1 MRACVRVVM
10 DVGVEKGLRLGE
22 SQTRA
27 CGEGHAR
34 PSTMCG
40 VDGDDSCVE
49 SKRVSVDEEEREREK
64 TPRPAGRLGQWRNS
78 YRVYIAS

>member
-1 MRACVRVVM
+1 MRVRECVRVVM
-10 DVGVEKGLRLGE
+10 DVGVGKGLRLGE

-34 PSTMCG
+34 PSMICG

-49 SKRVSVDEEEREREK
+49 SKRVCVDEEERAHEK
-64 TPRPAGRLGQWRNS
+64 MCRGLQGA
-78 YRVYIAS
+78 